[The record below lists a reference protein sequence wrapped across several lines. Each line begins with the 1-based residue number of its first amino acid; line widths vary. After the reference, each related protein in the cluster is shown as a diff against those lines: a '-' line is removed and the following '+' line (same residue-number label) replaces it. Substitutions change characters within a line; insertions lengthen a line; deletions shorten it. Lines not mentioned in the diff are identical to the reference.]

1 MLDQE
6 KATKLY
12 KVTDVLDQLTDYLIP
27 DDREKLL
34 NDLDVQIVDGANSL
48 GTDSLVKGKREKRG
62 REKESE
68 KKRRTCHISYLC
80 YISYFW

>member
-48 GTDSLVKGKREKRG
+48 GTHSLVKGKIEKRG
-62 REKESE
+62 REKE
-68 KKRRTCHISYLC
+68 R
-80 YISYFW
+80 